1 MLQTI
6 NNQEDTVLSW
16 SKNLIQKSFSE
27 NTKNTIRLVAN
38 TDFHYL
44 LLAENSESKIIFET
58 KWENIKW
65 NIYAIYFGSKPIKSD
80 IQVNILSSNVD
91 INVFMLS
98 LLVSDQEFNTNWNI
112 YLWKDIHNSQGH
124 LLQKNLILWEKI
136 KVSSIPRLD
145 VYSNDIKASHG
156 FSIDRL
162 NQDKMFYLNSKGL
175 SESTSKELIVHW
187 NIKDILNKFTDLS
200 EEQKNEIEDL
210 ILSKT

>member
-1 MLQTI
+1 
-6 NNQEDTVLSW
+6 
-16 SKNLIQKSFSE
+16 
-27 NTKNTIRLVAN
+27 
-38 TDFHYL
+38 
-44 LLAENSESKIIFET
+44 
-58 KWENIKW
+58 
-65 NIYAIYFGSKPIKSD
+65 
-80 IQVNILSSNVD
+80 
-91 INVFMLS
+91 MLS

-136 KVSSIPRLD
+136 KVNSIPRLD

-200 EEQKNEIEDL
+200 EEQKNAIEDL

>member
-6 NNQEDTVLSW
+6 NYQEDTVLSW
-16 SKNLIQKSFSE
+16 SKNLIQKSFSG

-38 TDFHYL
+38 IDFHYL

-80 IQVNILSSNVD
+80 IQVNISSSNVD

-136 KVSSIPRLD
+136 KVNSIPRLD

-200 EEQKNEIEDL
+200 EEQKNAIEDL

>member
-1 MLQTI
+1 MLQNI
-6 NNQEDTVLSW
+6 NTQENTTLSW
-16 SKNLIQKSFSE
+16 SKNLLQKCFSK
-27 NTKNTIRLVAN
+27 NTKNTITLLAN
-38 TDFHYL
+38 TNFHYL
-44 LLAENSESKIIFET
+44 LLAENSESTITFET

-65 NIYAIYFGSKPIKSD
+65 NIYAIYFGSKPVRSD
-80 IQVNILSSNVD
+80 IQVNILSSNSN

-112 YLWKDIHNSQGH
+112 YLWKDINNSQWH

-162 NQDKMFYLNSKGL
+162 NKDKIFYLNSKWL
-175 SESTSKELIVHW
+175 SESASKELIVHG
-187 NIKDILNKFTDLS
+187 NLREILDKFVDLQ
-200 EEQKNEIEDL
+200 EEQKKEIEKL
-210 ILSKT
+210 ILSKI

>member
-1 MLQTI
+1 MFQNIKTQKDVI
-6 NNQEDTVLSW
+6 LSW
-16 SKNLIQKSFSE
+16 SKNLLQECFSE
-27 NTKNTIRLVAN
+27 NTRNIITVQRNTN
-38 TDFHYL
+38 FHYL
-44 LLAENSESKIIFET
+44 LLAENSQSDIVFEIQG
-58 KWENIKW
+58 ENVVW

-80 IQVNILSSNVD
+80 IQVNISSSNVD

-136 KVSSIPRLD
+136 KVNSIPRLD

-200 EEQKNEIEDL
+200 EEQKNAIEDL

>member
-80 IQVNILSSNVD
+80 IQVNISSSNVD

-112 YLWKDIHNSQGH
+112 YLLKDIHNSQGH

-187 NIKDILNKFTDLS
+187 NIKDILNKFTNLS
-200 EEQKNEIEDL
+200 EEQKNAIEDL

>member
-6 NNQEDTVLSW
+6 NNQEDTVLSG

-58 KWENIKW
+58 KGENIKG

-80 IQVNILSSNVD
+80 IQVNISSSNVD

-98 LLVSDQEFNTNWNI
+98 LLVSDQEFNTNGNI
-112 YLWKDIHNSQGH
+112 YLLKDIHNSQGH
-124 LLQKNLILWEKI
+124 LLQKNLILGEKI

-175 SESTSKELIVHW
+175 SESTSKELIVHG
-187 NIKDILNKFTDLS
+187 NIKDILNKFTNLS
-200 EEQKNEIEDL
+200 EEQKNAIEDL

>member
-6 NNQEDTVLSW
+6 NYQEDTVLSW

-80 IQVNILSSNVD
+80 IQVNISSSNVD

-112 YLWKDIHNSQGH
+112 YLLKDIHNSQGH

-187 NIKDILNKFTDLS
+187 NIKDILNKFTNLS
-200 EEQKNEIEDL
+200 EEQKNAIEDL

>member
-6 NNQEDTVLSW
+6 NTQEDTALSW
-16 SKNLIQKSFSE
+16 SKNLIQKCFSE
-27 NTKNTIRLVAN
+27 NTKNTIYLSPN

-44 LLAENSESKIIFET
+44 LLAENGESTITFET

-65 NIYAIYFGSKPIKSD
+65 NIYAIYFGSKTIKSD

-162 NQDKMFYLNSKGL
+162 NKDKMFYLNSKGL

-187 NIKDILNKFTDLS
+187 NIKDILSKFTDLS
-200 EEQKNEIEDL
+200 EEQKNEIENL